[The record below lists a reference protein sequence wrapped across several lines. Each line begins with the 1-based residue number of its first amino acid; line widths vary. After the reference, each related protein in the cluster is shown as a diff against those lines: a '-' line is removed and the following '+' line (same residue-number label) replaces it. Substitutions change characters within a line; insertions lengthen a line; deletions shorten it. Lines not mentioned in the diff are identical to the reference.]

1 MSEALELGQIFPQRL
16 AGNEC
21 LPSGATVL
29 NFWQWMGSDLVSN
42 ALRGTFAEY
51 LVSLAV
57 GVADGVQEEW
67 ADYDVRTPEGI
78 KIEVKTSGYIQTWH
92 QTKPSDPR
100 FDIAPKYAWDP
111 ATNEFSYNKRRSAD
125 VYVFCLHHHLDQ
137 PTINPL
143 DMTQWM
149 FYILPTVAL
158 EREAVEQK
166 SISLNR
172 LRQMGAVEVRF
183 DGMADAVRNALA

>member
-1 MSEALELGQIFPQRL
+1 M
-16 AGNEC
+16 
-21 LPSGATVL
+21 
-29 NFWQWMGSDLVSN
+29 
-42 ALRGTFAEY
+42 
-51 LVSLAV
+51 
-57 GVADGVQEEW
+57 
-67 ADYDVRTPEGI
+67 
-78 KIEVKTSGYIQTWH
+78 
-92 QTKPSDPR
+92 
-100 FDIAPKYAWDP
+100 
-111 ATNEFSYNKRRSAD
+111 
-125 VYVFCLHHHLDQ
+125 YVFCLHHHLDQ